1 MNRDPGSATRP
12 LCHRLS
18 GTRLAL
24 QLNPFLFLISLL
36 VGFAY
41 MQWRELRN
49 PGALRKGA
57 LLLIRNGGTSEGELE
72 CDEPVTPL

>member
-1 MNRDPGSATRP
+1 MDRDPGSATRP

-41 MQWRELRN
+41 MQWRESRN
-49 PGALRKGA
+49 PGALGRGA
-57 LLLIRNGGTSEGELE
+57 MMLIRSGGTSEGELG
-72 CDEPVTPL
+72 CAEPLAPR